1 MFSFPPSETDRAQT
15 AHDPNRAAVSRRIVV
30 TMLLHS
36 THVLVRFGAQNVFLT
51 VTWKKCII
59 TFIHAVKTHI
69 YAGGRKPL
77 IWLRPPPSAPSLKTA
92 CVKSNA
98 GAWALQRRWRG
109 EISRPRQVE
118 IARPHFHEPA
128 LPPKSSERICW
139 PINFTLR
146 GMDRQTPGLQ
156 FACQPFEANR

>member
-1 MFSFPPSETDRAQT
+1 MDSRKLEKIIIPPNQPTLLESAINNLITRDRNFHA
-15 AHDPNRAAVSRRIVV
+15 R
-30 TMLLHS
+30 
-36 THVLVRFGAQNVFLT
+36 NVFLT

-146 GMDRQTPGLQ
+146 GMDWQTPGLQ